1 MAIKKNKSEF
11 EIEEYGDQITN
22 VQQIKRIK
30 KLTKK

>member
-11 EIEEYGDQITN
+11 EIEKYGDQITDG
-22 VQQIKRIK
+22 QQIKRIK